1 MRWLLLAIFFFALP
15 LTAQTVLQN
24 QADHAQNYLDQTLL
38 KIADSWKMMKYHFS
52 EGNKKLKESAKEKL
66 PELPEK
72 LKPGK

>member
-38 KIADSWKMMKYHFS
+38 KIADSWKMM
-52 EGNKKLKESAKEKL
+52 A
-66 PELPEK
+66 
-72 LKPGK
+72 